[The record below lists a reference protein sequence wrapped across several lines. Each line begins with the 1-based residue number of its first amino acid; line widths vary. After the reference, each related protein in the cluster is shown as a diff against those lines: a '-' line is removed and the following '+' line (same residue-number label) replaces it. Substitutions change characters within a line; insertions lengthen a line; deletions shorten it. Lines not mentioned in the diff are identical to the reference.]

1 MMESGDNG
9 RVTSEAAQAVLAAS
23 DEPAPAP
30 RRPTLEAR
38 AVRIGYG
45 ERTVID
51 GIDLAIE
58 PGTITCLVGPN
69 GSGKSTLLKGCAR
82 LLELKGGRVLL
93 EGDDIRQISSMEVA
107 RRLAVLPQAPTTPSN
122 LTVRELV
129 EQGRYPHVGALRML
143 RRQDGE
149 AVARALAATGMLAF
163 VDRDVDQL
171 SGGERQ
177 RAWIAL
183 ALAQETPTL
192 FLDEP
197 TTFLDVGYQLEVL
210 HLVRRLNAEQG
221 MTVVMVLHD
230 LNHAAAY
237 ADRVVCLQAGAI
249 VADGPP
255 GAVITPALLRD
266 VFRVH
271 ASILAD
277 PVTGRPVFLPHR
289 PAEAGEALE
298 PLLPEVP
305 LEPVAAEGESAPAR

>member
-1 MMESGDNG
+1 MTLTERSDPADLG
-9 RVTSEAAQAVLAAS
+9 RPEPTVTPPRTLDAQG
-23 DEPAPAP
+23 
-30 RRPTLEAR
+30 
-38 AVRIGYG
+38 VRVGYDQ
-45 ERTVID
+45 RTVID

-82 LLELKGGRVLL
+82 LLDLRGGRVLL
-93 EGDDIRQISSMEVA
+93 DGDDIGKLGSMDVA
-107 RRLAVLPQAPTTPSN
+107 RRLAYLPQAPTTPSN

-149 AVARALAATGMLAF
+149 AVARALGQTGMLPFA
-163 VDRDVDQL
+163 DRDVDQL

-221 MTVVMVLHD
+221 MTIVMVLHD
-230 LNHAAAY
+230 LNHAACY
-237 ADRVVCLQAGAI
+237 ADRIVCLHRGRI
-249 VADGPP
+249 VADG
-255 GAVITPALLRD
+255 TPEEVLTPKLIRE
-266 VFRVH
+266 VFRVE
-271 ASILAD
+271 ATVMRD
-277 PVTGRPVFLPHR
+277 PVTGRPAFLPHR
-289 PAEAGEALE
+289 PTTPQDAAGDGA
-298 PLLPEVP
+298 
-305 LEPVAAEGESAPAR
+305 GDGRNGAR